1 MEKFTK
7 KDLNKTLRVKQ
18 ELQQKYRKRH
28 RVDADGKTLWRLA
41 VDIANKLSWKWK
53 VSYSDFWDWW
63 DFVLVENVEKVSVTW
78 KKLDEK
84 IYYSY
89 SWYKWNLKQI
99 TLKNL
104 LIKNPAKALWFAV
117 RWMIAKNKLR
127 DSRMK
132 RLKLVVGTTTKY
144 DNFKPLNSNK

>member
-18 ELQQKYRKRH
+18 EIQEKYRKRH

-41 VDIANKLSWKWK
+41 VDIANKLSGKGK
-53 VSYSDFWDWW
+53 ASYSDFWDWW

-78 KKLDEK
+78 KKLDEN

-89 SWYKWNLKQI
+89 SWYKWNLKKI

-104 LIKNPAKALWFAV
+104 LIKNPAKALRYAV

-127 DSRMK
+127 DARMK

>member
-7 KDLNKTLRVKQ
+7 TDLNKTLRVKQ

-28 RVDADGKTLWRLA
+28 RVDANGKTLWRLA

-63 DFVLVENVEKVSVTW
+63 DFVLVENVEKISVTW

-127 DSRMK
+127 DARMK

>member
-18 ELQQKYRKRH
+18 DIQQKYRKRH
-28 RVDADGKTLWRLA
+28 RVDANGKTLWRLA
-41 VDIANKLSWKWK
+41 VDIANKLSWKGK
-53 VSYSDFWDWW
+53 ISYSDFWDWW

-78 KKLDEK
+78 KKLQEK
-84 IYYSY
+84 VYYSY
-89 SWYKWNLKQI
+89 SGYKWNLKQI
-99 TLKNL
+99 TLKDL
-104 LIKNPAKALWFAV
+104 LIKNPAKALRFAV

-127 DSRMK
+127 DPRMK

-144 DNFKPLNSNK
+144 DNFKPLNLNK